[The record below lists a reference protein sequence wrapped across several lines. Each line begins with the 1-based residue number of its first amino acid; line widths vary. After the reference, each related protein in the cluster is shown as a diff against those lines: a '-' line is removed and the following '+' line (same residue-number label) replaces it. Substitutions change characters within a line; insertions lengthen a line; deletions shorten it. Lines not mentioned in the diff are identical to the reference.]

1 MTQWQNDVEILTAEI
16 ARVAGELER
25 ICAEQTLRAE
35 KVEKAEAET
44 NDMMTIATLENEEL
58 KARCGRYREVL
69 KRIAGSGITHF
80 LSHSSL
86 VKIAKKALE
95 VKP

>member
-25 ICAEQTLRAE
+25 ICAEQTLRA
-35 KVEKAEAET
+35 EKAEAET